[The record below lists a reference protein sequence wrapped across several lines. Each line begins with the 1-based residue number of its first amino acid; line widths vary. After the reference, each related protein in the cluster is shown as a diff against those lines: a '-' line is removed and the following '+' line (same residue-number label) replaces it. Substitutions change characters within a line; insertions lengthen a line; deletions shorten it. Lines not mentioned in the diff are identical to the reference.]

1 MFAANHAYI
10 TLKWDYYPELLAN
23 TAVSGFYVL
32 FHLNIQ
38 TVILL
43 PLWSEIKS
51 FMKILTLEHSNMK
64 YSDCPDVH
72 FPVFKPA
79 GKVLEGYRC

>member
-1 MFAANHAYI
+1 MFAANHVYM

-23 TAVSGFYVL
+23 TTVSEFHVL

-38 TVILL
+38 TLILL
-43 PLWSEIKS
+43 WSGIKG
-51 FMKILTLEHSNMK
+51 FMKILTLEHSKMK

-72 FPVFKPA
+72 SPVCKPA
-79 GKVLEGYRC
+79 GKALEGQRC